1 VTLGILYHMPFWQAA
16 DGSLWEAE
24 GSFARYVESL
34 APYFEHIVLCVPV
47 HAEPQP
53 SGSKLRASN
62 VSLAPLPYFP
72 GPKQFYPRLLQMWPR
87 LRAWVDRCDV
97 INLRVPSPAA
107 YFAYR
112 FARARRKPVF
122 LLVVGD
128 LQALLPHLGYR
139 GLTRALYAGYVA
151 FEERALCIMTGEAL
165 TFVNGAALRQKHEA
179 PGRRIHETRTSTL
192 TLADIVSRTDALEG
206 PRVRLLT
213 VSRIDPRKG
222 LLVLPAVVAAL
233 RAAGTDVT
241 LDIVGPAV
249 GQNGEAE
256 RDAIAGEAKRLGIG
270 DAVRLRGAIALDHLL
285 PLYGEFDVFV
295 LPTKP
300 GEGIPRVLLEAMAN
314 GVPVVTTEVAGIGSL
329 ITHERNGLLVDGRSA
344 PAIAAAVTRLIEDP
358 GLRRRLI
365 ESGYET
371 ARAHTMERQAEQMM
385 STAASELGLTLRR
398 RPAA

>member
-1 VTLGILYHMPFWQAA
+1 MTLGILYHMPFWQAA

-34 APYFEHIVLCVPV
+34 APYFDHIVLCVPV
-47 HAEPQP
+47 HDRPQP
-53 SGSKLRASN
+53 SGSKLRATN

-72 GPKQFYPRLLQMWPR
+72 GPKQFYPKLLQMWPR

-139 GLTRALYAGYVA
+139 GLTRALYARYVA
-151 FEERALCIMTGEAL
+151 FEERALRIMTAAAL
-165 TFVNGAALRQKHEA
+165 TFVNGAALRQKHEGA
-179 PGRRIHETRTSTL
+179 ARRIHETRTSTL
-192 TLADIVSRTDALEG
+192 AAGDIASRTDALTS

-222 LLVLPAVVAAL
+222 LRVLPAVIAAL
-233 RAAGTDVT
+233 RDAGHDVT

-256 RDAIAGEAKRLGIG
+256 REAIVDEARLLGIS
-270 DAVRLRGAIALDHLL
+270 DEIRLRGAIALDQLM
-285 PLYGEFDVFV
+285 PLYREFDAFV

-314 GVPVVTTEVAGIGSL
+314 GLPVITTEVAGIGSL
-329 ITHERNGLLVDGRSA
+329 IAHERNGLLVDGGSA
-344 PAIAAAVTRLIEDP
+344 PAIAAAVTRLIEDAP
-358 GLRRRLI
+358 LRRRLI
-365 ESGYET
+365 DNGYET
-371 ARAHTMERQAEQMM
+371 ARAHTVERQAEQMM
-385 STAASELGLTLRR
+385 STTARELGLTLHR

>member
-34 APYFEHIVLCVPV
+34 APYFDHIVLCVPV
-47 HAEPQP
+47 HAAPQP
-53 SGSKLRASN
+53 SGSKLRAAN

-97 INLRVPSPAA
+97 VNLRVPSPAA

-139 GLTRALYAGYVA
+139 GLTRALYARYVA
-151 FEERALCIMTGEAL
+151 FEERALRIMTGEAL
-165 TFVNGAALRQKHEA
+165 TFVNGAALRLKHEGA
-179 PGRRIHETRTSTL
+179 GRRVHETRTSTL
-192 TLADIVSRTDALEG
+192 MRDDIGTRTDALSAS
-206 PRVRLLT
+206 RVRLLT

-222 LLVLPAVVAAL
+222 LRVMPSVVAAL
-233 RAAGTDVT
+233 RAAGIDAT
-241 LDIVGPAV
+241 LDIIGPAV

-256 RDAIAGEAKRLGIG
+256 REDIIREASVLGVGG
-270 DAVRLRGAIALDHLL
+270 DIRLRGPIALDQLL
-285 PLYGEFDVFV
+285 PLYGEFDAFV

-314 GVPVVTTEVAGIGSL
+314 GLPVVTTEVAGIGSL

-344 PAIAAAVTRLIEDP
+344 AAIAAAVTRLIEDAS
-358 GLRRRLI
+358 LRRRLI
-365 ESGYET
+365 DNGYET
-371 ARAHTMERQAEQMM
+371 ARAHTVEHQAEQMM
-385 STAASELGLTLRR
+385 ATVAGELGLTLRR

>member
-1 VTLGILYHMPFWQAA
+1 MTLGILYHMPFWQAA

-34 APYFEHIVLCVPV
+34 SPYFDHIVLCVPV

-72 GPKQFYPRLLQMWPR
+72 GPKQFYPKLLTMWPR
-87 LRAWVDRCDV
+87 LRAWVDRCDL

-112 FARARRKPVF
+112 FARARGKPVF

-139 GLTRALYAGYVA
+139 GLRRAIYARYVA
-151 FEERALCIMTGEAL
+151 FEERALRIMTAQAV
-165 TFVNGAALRQKHEA
+165 TFVNGAALRQKHEGA
-179 PGRRIHETRTSTL
+179 GRRIHETRTSTL
-192 TLADIVSRTDALEG
+192 TLDDIASRTDALTG
-206 PRVRLLT
+206 SRLRLLT

-222 LLVLPAVVAAL
+222 LRVLPPVVAAL
-233 RAAGTDVT
+233 GAAGIDVT

-249 GQNGEAE
+249 GQNGEVE
-256 RDAIAGEAKRLGIG
+256 RQAIVDEAKVLGVSDDI
-270 DAVRLRGAIALDHLL
+270 RLRGPIALDQLM
-285 PLYGEFDVFV
+285 PLYRQFDAFV
-295 LPTKP
+295 LPTRP
-300 GEGIPRVLLEAMAN
+300 GEGIPRVLLEAMAS
-314 GVPVVTTEVAGIGSL
+314 GLPVITTDVAGIGSL

-344 PAIAAAVTRLIEDP
+344 PAITAAVTRLIEDAT
-358 GLRRRLI
+358 LRRRLI
-365 ESGYET
+365 DNGYET
-371 ARAHTMERQAEQMM
+371 ARAHTVERQAEQMM
-385 STAASELGLTLRR
+385 STTARELGFTLHR